1 MTSII
6 VKPANKQEFIFL
18 KDLFQKMRIQFKP
31 IFNLNDN
38 EDDSEEW
45 YRFAMSS
52 LSEAYSDDEPE
63 YTTDMIKEL
72 NPEYNPTFESQL

>member
-6 VKPANKQEFIFL
+6 VTPANRQEFILL

-31 IFNLNDN
+31 LLHINDT

-45 YRFAMSS
+45 YRFAMSN

-63 YTTDMIKEL
+63 YTTDMIKEP
-72 NPEYNPTFESQL
+72 NPDYKKIM